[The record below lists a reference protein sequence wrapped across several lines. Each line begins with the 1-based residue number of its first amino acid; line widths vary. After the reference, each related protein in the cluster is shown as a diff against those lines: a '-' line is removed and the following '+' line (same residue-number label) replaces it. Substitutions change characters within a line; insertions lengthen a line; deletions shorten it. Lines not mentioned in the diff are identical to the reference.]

1 MAEAMVNDQRALD
14 SFTVI
19 IPARYAS
26 TRLPGKPLAIIGDK
40 PMIQHVYERA
50 CQSCAKQVVVATDDQ
65 RIANAVNRFGGQ
77 SLMTATT
84 HDSGTNRL
92 QEAASLIGLDEK
104 QIVVNVQGDEP
115 CISPKVIDQVA
126 VNLQQHDRFAAA
138 TLCEAVTSEADLI
151 NPNVVK
157 VVMDMDGRA
166 LYFSRAA
173 IPFVRDNTPVR
184 DSAPAKAQT
193 QTNAIPAYRHIG
205 IYAYRVDLLN
215 RFVGW
220 PMAALEKLECLEQLR
235 ILYQG
240 EAIHVAQAV
249 TAVPGGVDTE
259 EDLARIRQDL
269 RVTS

>member
-1 MAEAMVNDQRALD
+1 MSSTGLD
-14 SFTVI
+14 SFTII

-26 TRLPGKPLAIIGDK
+26 TRLPGKPLAVIGDK

-50 CQSCAKQVVVATDDQ
+50 LQSRAKQVVVATDDQ
-65 RIANAVNRFGGQ
+65 RIVNAVNKFGGQ
-77 SLMTATT
+77 SLITATT

-92 QEAASLIGLDEK
+92 QEAASLLGLDER

-115 CISPKVIDQVA
+115 CISPTVIDQVA
-126 VNLQQHDRFAAA
+126 VNLQQYDRFAAA
-138 TLCEAVTSEADLI
+138 TLCEPMTSEADLT

-157 VVMDMDGRA
+157 VVTDIDGRA

-173 IPFVRDNTPVR
+173 IPFVRDTATVKEQKLTT
-184 DSAPAKAQT
+184 S
-193 QTNAIPAYRHIG
+193 IPAYRHIG

-215 RFVGW
+215 RFVDW
-220 PMAALEKLECLEQLR
+220 PMAPLERLECLEQLR